1 MELMNA
7 VALKPAREVTTKYG
21 QRFVVDARLET
32 GEEAAIWAP
41 TDMPAVGSI
50 GQGQTFLVGRHKS
63 RKLNFIDAPTAPP
76 PAAPV
81 HRPIGFQATPIPA
94 AVPNLGK
101 AALEIPSEAKAAIAA
116 DAELFAKVYAH
127 CYQQARAVMPQDAP
141 AEAVQACASSTWIA
155 LSRRHGLG

>member
-21 QRFVVDARLET
+21 QRFVVDARLED
-32 GEEAAIWAP
+32 GSEQAIWAP
-41 TDMPAVGSI
+41 TDMPEVGNI
-50 GQGQTFLVGRHKS
+50 QQGQTFLVGKHRS
-63 RKLNFIDAPTAPP
+63 GKLNFIDAPTAPSA
-76 PAAPV
+76 PAT
-81 HRPIGFQATPIPA
+81 RSLGFQATPIPA

-101 AALEIPSEAKAAIAA
+101 AALELPSDAKAAIAA

-127 CYQQARAVMPQDAP
+127 CYQQARAVMPADAL
-141 AEAVQACASSTWIA
+141 ADAIQACASSTWIA